1 MDNEHGEHGYES
13 SGNPQSAATRP
24 GEGGYERGEHDL
36 PEEVGRMGEP
46 QHPGTA
52 GQDAADLLDLT
63 GQPVTGA
70 EDVMSLDADQ
80 LVDSDEPDFMDDV
93 GTTDVMLAVEE
104 GLTYIPPI
112 DPVVAPDPDSEEGLD
127 VVGGFAT
134 DSLESP
140 LEPIQVPPRM
150 RRNDDELAEAVA
162 RALRADSYTTD
173 LAIDVEV
180 EDGVV
185 YLRGQVTSLED
196 IEQAEEVAGR
206 VPGVEDV
213 EEELEIV

>member
-1 MDNEHGEHGYES
+1 MHAHPEEIG
-13 SGNPQSAATRP
+13 RP
-24 GEGGYERGEHDL
+24 GEPR
-36 PEEVGRMGEP
+36 
-46 QHPGTA
+46 HPGTE
-52 GQDAADLLDLT
+52 GQAAEDLLTLT
-63 GQPVTGA
+63 GQPATGS
-70 EDVMSLDADQ
+70 EDVLSLDAD
-80 LVDSDEPDFMDDV
+80 LLEDSDEPDYQDDV

-104 GLTYIPPI
+104 GVTYIPPM
-112 DPVVAPDPDSEEGLD
+112 DPVVTSDADNEEELE
-127 VVGGFAT
+127 VVGGFAS

-140 LEPIQVPPRM
+140 LDQDQLPPRV
-150 RRNDDELAEAVA
+150 RRNDDELAQAVT

-173 LAIDVEV
+173 LNIDVEV

>member
-1 MDNEHGEHGYES
+1 MDSEHGEHGYES
-13 SGNPQSAATRP
+13 SGNPQSAPTRP
-24 GEGGYERGEHDL
+24 GEGGYERGMHDH
-36 PEEVGRMGEP
+36 PEEVGRPGEP
-46 QHPGTA
+46 RHPGTE
-52 GQDAADLLDLT
+52 GQAAEDLLTLT
-63 GQPVTGA
+63 GQPATGA
-70 EDVMSLDADQ
+70 EDVLSLDPD
-80 LVDSDEPDFMDDV
+80 LLEDSDEPDFQDDV

-104 GLTYIPPI
+104 GVTYIPPM
-112 DPVVAPDPDSEEGLD
+112 DPVVSSDADEEEDLE
-127 VVGGFAT
+127 VVGGFAS
-134 DSLESP
+134 DSLEAP
-140 LEPIQVPPRM
+140 LAQDQVPPRV

-173 LAIDVEV
+173 LNIDVEV

>member
-13 SGNPQSAATRP
+13 SGSPQTAPTRA
-24 GEGGYERGEHDL
+24 GEGGYDRGPHAGH
-36 PEEVGRMGEP
+36 EEVGRVGEP
-46 QHPGTA
+46 DHPGTA
-52 GQDAADLLDLT
+52 GQA
-63 GQPVTGA
+63 A
-70 EDVMSLDADQ
+70 EDLEDLMGRSAIDPDDVLSLDPNL
-80 LVDSDEPDFMDDV
+80 LVDSDEPDFMDDA

-112 DPVVAPDPDSEEGLD
+112 DPVVLPDDAASEGLE

-134 DSLESP
+134 DSLEGP
-140 LEPIQVPPRM
+140 LDQDQVPARM
-150 RRNDDELAEAVA
+150 RRNDEELVEAVT
-162 RALRADSYTTD
+162 RALRADGYTTD

-185 YLRGQVTSLED
+185 YLRGQVGSLED
-196 IEQAEEVAGR
+196 IEQAEDVAGR

>member
-13 SGNPQSAATRP
+13 SGNPQSAPTRP
-24 GEGGYERGEHDL
+24 GEGGYQRGEHDW
-36 PEEVGRMGEP
+36 PEEVGRVGEP
-46 QHPGTA
+46 RHPGTE
-52 GQDAADLLDLT
+52 GQAEADLLDLT
-63 GQPVTGA
+63 GRPATGSD
-70 EDVMSLDADQ
+70 DVMSLDPDL
-80 LVDSDEPDFMDDV
+80 LVDSDEPDFVEDV

-104 GLTYIPPI
+104 GLTYIPPL
-112 DPVVAPDPDSEEGLD
+112 DPVVASDPDSEEGLE

-134 DSLESP
+134 DSLEAP
-140 LEPIQVPPRM
+140 LDQDQVPARV
-150 RRNDDELAEAVA
+150 RRNDDELAEAVT